1 LLIKPRQVRRS
12 SKFQSRLRSQSRQRQ
27 EYAAS
32 VFSTAIVQGA
42 LSASLFLA
50 ALKAY
55 QAVSAKAWTV
65 GIMVKM
71 ALPLVFVLGGLWCA
85 RLCLK
90 NLRAGREMWWAS
102 RKSKADSGA
111 EADKPIHP
119 RDHIK
124 N

>member
-12 SKFQSRLRSQSRQRQ
+12 SRFQSRLRSQSRQRQ

-32 VFSTAIVQGA
+32 VLSTAIVQGA
-42 LSASLFLA
+42 LSASLFIA

-65 GIMVKM
+65 GILVKM
-71 ALPLVFVLGGLWCA
+71 ALPFVFVVGGLWCA

-90 NLRAGREMWWAS
+90 NLRSGREMWRSS
-102 RKSKADSGA
+102 RRPKPREDAD
-111 EADKPIHP
+111 ADQPP
-119 RDHIK
+119 PDART
-124 N
+124 